1 MYLHGK
7 QVNAYRAFDSIPVPA
22 IPADSVSG
30 TPEIPASVRIDTTN
44 IADIWP
50 RVRFYRSDMQGV
62 CDSMRV
68 TGRDTTM
75 RMFIHPVVWS
85 EQRQIFGNLIELH
98 LNDST
103 IDQARLPNSGFMAQQ
118 IADDY
123 YNQLSGKSM
132 IADFE
137 GGELKSLYIDGS
149 VEIITYPEENDS
161 TINKLVKAESSFLL
175 ARFNKNTT
183 DYIKMWPE
191 TTGRVTPLFMVR
203 RSMLFLPKFQLF
215 KGIRPLSPSDVMII
229 PKAMDELMEG
239 DNG

>member
-1 MYLHGK
+1 M
-7 QVNAYRAFDSIPVPA
+7 N
-22 IPADSVSG
+22 G